1 MVFLLRCV
9 VDEIGDNKRRNY
21 CQNGSPEKLT
31 KVSLVRTNYSLIK
44 IALRPLPLLKKKVFI
59 IELGNKNGSMG
70 NVRNVFGTLDIP
82 DSLQCVWNPRY
93 T

>member
-31 KVSLVRTNYSLIK
+31 KVIFVRTNYILIK
-44 IALRPLPLLKKKVFI
+44 VALRPLPLLRKIVI
-59 IELGNKNGSMG
+59 TELGNI
-70 NVRNVFGTLDIP
+70 T
-82 DSLQCVWNPRY
+82 DSPQCVWNPGY
-93 T
+93 N